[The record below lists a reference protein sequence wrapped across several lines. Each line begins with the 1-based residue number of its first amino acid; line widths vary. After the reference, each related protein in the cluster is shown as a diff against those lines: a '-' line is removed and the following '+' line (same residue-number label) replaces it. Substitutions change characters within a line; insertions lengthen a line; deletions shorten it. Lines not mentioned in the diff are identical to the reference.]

1 MPSKPHSPMTQA
13 ELATTDGGIAVGNL
27 GAAIAGAEG
36 MVKANPTIAGGYTRL
51 IRLLLLRGE
60 FMGRIAD
67 YERAAAIS
75 AQQIRIAPKEPQS
88 YQNRAATRS
97 VFHDFAG
104 ALADLD
110 QSEKLG
116 ADPASNLD
124 RRASILLALGRAD
137 EARAL
142 LAKVNKPDRDILSL
156 GAEAVLRGE
165 RGDLDQAEALFIE
178 AQRHLPDVSPFPLA
192 WLYLQEGLMWESAGH
207 SGRARELYAA
217 AVARVPGY
225 GAATSHLAA
234 MEAGSGDRDRAVQ
247 LLRGLIGS
255 SDDPESQGQL
265 AALLKEAGQ
274 AVDAESLRKQA
285 AERYAELLKKYPA
298 AFASHAARFYLGIG
312 AEAQSAVRWAE
323 QNLKNS
329 PTAEAR
335 SLAIEANLTARATAR
350 ACALAEPLMT
360 PRADIP
366 PRIRVVAAR
375 ALSACG
381 KKDAADTLLKSI
393 PPK

>member
-1 MPSKPHSPMTQA
+1 MASKPHSPMTQA

-27 GAAIAGAEG
+27 SAAIAGAEG
-36 MVKANPTIAGGYTRL
+36 MVKANPTIAGSYTRL
-51 IRLLLLRGE
+51 TGLLLLRGE
-60 FMGRIAD
+60 FLGRIAD
-67 YERAAAIS
+67 YERAVAIS
-75 AQQIRIAPKEPQS
+75 AQQIKIAPKEPQA
-88 YQNRAATRS
+88 YQNRAAVRS

-116 ADPASNLD
+116 ADPASNRE
-124 RRASILLALGRAD
+124 RRSSILRAMGRAD
-137 EARAL
+137 EAGAL
-142 LAKVNKPDRDILSL
+142 LAKASKPERDILSL
-156 GAEAVLRGE
+156 GTEAGLLGE
-165 RGDLDQAEALFIE
+165 RGELDQAEALFIE
-178 AQRHLPDVSPFPLA
+178 AQRHLRDVSPFPLA
-192 WLYLQEGLMWESAGH
+192 WIYVQEGLMWESAGR

-217 AVARVPGY
+217 ALERVPGY
-225 GAATSHLAA
+225 VAASTHLAA
-234 MEAGSGDRDRAVQ
+234 MEAGSGNRDRAVQ
-247 LLRGLIGS
+247 LLRELSSS
-255 SDDPESQGQL
+255 SDDPEIPGQL

-274 AVDAESLRKQA
+274 AVDAEVLRKQA
-285 AERYAELLKKYPA
+285 ADRYADLLKKYPA

-335 SLAIEANLTARATAR
+335 GLAIEANLAARGTAR
-350 ACALAEPLMT
+350 ACVLAEPLMT

-375 ALSACG
+375 ALSSCG
-381 KKDAADTLLKSI
+381 KKDAADALLKSI